1 MAHKKLMGFL
11 KFQFCQVKNLAS
23 EHTRR
28 EHGLEKK
35 PKLFVRNV
43 ARQTVSTYFVFPSDI
58 ELYPRYVIVRLNE
71 RRWCSV

>member
-35 PKLFVRNV
+35 PPTGQMNFVNLSQFGPTLKNR
-43 ARQTVSTYFVFPSDI
+43 
-58 ELYPRYVIVRLNE
+58 
-71 RRWCSV
+71 